1 MAGVE
6 YSLGLF
12 SWVGA
17 EGAFFSVLCYYQAM
31 GQFSVSSALGGKIG
45 EFAKIVCACV
55 CMIY

>member
-31 GQFSVSSALGGKIG
+31 GQFSVSSALGGKNRR
-45 EFAKIVCACV
+45 VC
-55 CMIY
+55 